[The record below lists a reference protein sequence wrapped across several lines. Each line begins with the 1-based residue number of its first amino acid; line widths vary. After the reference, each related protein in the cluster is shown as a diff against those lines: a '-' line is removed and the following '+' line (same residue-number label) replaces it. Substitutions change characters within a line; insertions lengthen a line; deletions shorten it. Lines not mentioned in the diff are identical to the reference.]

1 MRLILRVSHQ
11 GMDGERVYES
21 EADLAEKTTL
31 ETIEAHARTM
41 LALLANQASRD
52 CEEDEDDDGE
62 NWEKAKA

>member
-1 MRLILRVSHQ
+1 MRLTMRVSHQ

-21 EADLAEKTTL
+21 EADFAEKTTL

-52 CEEDEDDDGE
+52 CDEDGDDDGE
-62 NWEKAKA
+62 TWKKAKA

>member
-1 MRLILRVSHQ
+1 MRLTLRVSHQ

-21 EADLAEKTTL
+21 EADFAEKTTL

-52 CEEDEDDDGE
+52 CGEDGDDDGE
-62 NWEKAKA
+62 NWKKAKA

>member
-1 MRLILRVSHQ
+1 MRLTLRVSHQ

-21 EADLAEKTTL
+21 EADFAEKTTL

-52 CEEDEDDDGE
+52 CEEDEDDDDE
-62 NWEKAKA
+62 NWKKAKA